1 MNDSI
6 EVTGARVHNLKNIN
20 VSIPRNKLV
29 VISGLSGSGKS
40 SLAFDTICA
49 EGQRRY
55 METLSS
61 YARQFMGVL
70 ERPDVESITGLN
82 PVIAIEQ
89 KSTNR
94 NPRSTVGTITEI
106 SDFLRL
112 LYAKASTA
120 YSPVTGREMVKY
132 TDEQI
137 ISLIIKNYSGKKT
150 FLLAPLVKGRKGH
163 YKELFEQLLR
173 KGFTQVRVD
182 GSIYELVN
190 LKPLDR
196 YKNHFIE
203 LVVDKLIPKE
213 DDVARIRESVFTA
226 LNMGK
231 GSLALLEAEGKE
243 LRFLSKQLMCPES
256 GLSFPEPAPHTFSFN
271 SPQGACPHCKGLG
284 VIAKADI
291 GKIIPDDRKSIA
303 DGGIVP
309 FGSMRENMLFAQL
322 EGIAKKYGFSLHSP
336 IREIP
341 EEALSTILYGS
352 DELFRVARGNSY
364 TNMMTF
370 SGVIS
375 KIEQND
381 SDSDD
386 MLERKERFIEEET
399 CPECHGTRLK
409 PESLCFKIDNLNIA
423 EVSAMDM
430 DLLKEWT
437 VSLQE
442 KLKGK
447 AALVARD
454 ILKELQARIAFLLD
468 VGLEYLSLDR
478 AAKSL
483 SGGESQRIRLATQIG
498 SKLVNV
504 LYILDEPSIG
514 LHQRDNIKLIDS
526 LKKLRD
532 EDNSVIVV
540 EHDKEMILS
549 ADYLIDLGP
558 GAGEKGGRVLFAGA
572 PWEIFSFG
580 EDQIVKS
587 QSLSLEYL
595 TGMRKIDI
603 PSQRRKGNGKFIELT
618 GATGNNLKSVDIKIP
633 LGILIGISGVSGSG
647 KSSLINETLMP
658 ILSNR
663 LNHSRYNTLPY
674 KEIHGVEN
682 IDKVIEVD
690 QSPIGRSPRSNP
702 ATYTNLFSE
711 IRKVFSQTP
720 DAKARGFKTGS
731 FSFNVKGG
739 RCEECKGAGLQVIE
753 MNFLPSVFVHCK
765 VCNGRRYQPDILAVK
780 YKGHSI
786 NDVLEMTISE
796 AVEFFAHIPSIIY
809 KLKALEDVGLGYVRL
824 GQPATT
830 LSGGESQRVKLAA
843 ELSKK
848 ATGSSIYIL
857 DEPTTGLHFEDVRVL
872 MDVLQKIVDQGNT
885 VIIIE
890 HNLDVLRLCDYIFDM
905 GPEGGRNGGKIIAQG
920 TPEEIS
926 ANSNSVTGAYLNF

>member
-256 GLSFPEPAPHTFSFN
+256 GISFPEPAPHTFSFN

-370 SGVIS
+370 YGVIS
-375 KIEQND
+375 KIEQ
-381 SDSDD
+381 
-386 MLERKERFIEEET
+386 E
-399 CPECHGTRLK
+399 
-409 PESLCFKIDNLNIA
+409 
-423 EVSAMDM
+423 
-430 DLLKEWT
+430 
-437 VSLQE
+437 
-442 KLKGK
+442 
-447 AALVARD
+447 
-454 ILKELQARIAFLLD
+454 
-468 VGLEYLSLDR
+468 
-478 AAKSL
+478 
-483 SGGESQRIRLATQIG
+483 
-498 SKLVNV
+498 
-504 LYILDEPSIG
+504 
-514 LHQRDNIKLIDS
+514 
-526 LKKLRD
+526 
-532 EDNSVIVV
+532 
-540 EHDKEMILS
+540 
-549 ADYLIDLGP
+549 
-558 GAGEKGGRVLFAGA
+558 
-572 PWEIFSFG
+572 
-580 EDQIVKS
+580 
-587 QSLSLEYL
+587 
-595 TGMRKIDI
+595 
-603 PSQRRKGNGKFIELT
+603 
-618 GATGNNLKSVDIKIP
+618 
-633 LGILIGISGVSGSG
+633 
-647 KSSLINETLMP
+647 
-658 ILSNR
+658 
-663 LNHSRYNTLPY
+663 
-674 KEIHGVEN
+674 
-682 IDKVIEVD
+682 
-690 QSPIGRSPRSNP
+690 
-702 ATYTNLFSE
+702 
-711 IRKVFSQTP
+711 
-720 DAKARGFKTGS
+720 
-731 FSFNVKGG
+731 
-739 RCEECKGAGLQVIE
+739 
-753 MNFLPSVFVHCK
+753 
-765 VCNGRRYQPDILAVK
+765 
-780 YKGHSI
+780 
-786 NDVLEMTISE
+786 
-796 AVEFFAHIPSIIY
+796 
-809 KLKALEDVGLGYVRL
+809 
-824 GQPATT
+824 
-830 LSGGESQRVKLAA
+830 
-843 ELSKK
+843 
-848 ATGSSIYIL
+848 
-857 DEPTTGLHFEDVRVL
+857 
-872 MDVLQKIVDQGNT
+872 
-885 VIIIE
+885 
-890 HNLDVLRLCDYIFDM
+890 
-905 GPEGGRNGGKIIAQG
+905 
-920 TPEEIS
+920 
-926 ANSNSVTGAYLNF
+926 